1 MNTFSTPYENVL
13 ALLGTSEAWKKY
25 FPTLNPRGLQ
35 VEDIQPAY
43 KETGSSKTPEFKGID
58 FSTGKTVDLGKFWGD
73 QNLDVSSFWNPQSS
87 EPSSNQINP
96 PTYSTDASPL
106 GVEDIKDI
114 IRFQR
119 GETSKTRAEET
130 FYNALMLPYY
140 QKAATD
146 ASLLGRQAD
155 LQNTLVAQT
164 VYDALPTAAGKRS
177 LSAQQARGLA
187 SGSFATELGA
197 VSDAASRARQDV
209 AAAIAAGKGYGRA

>member
-13 ALLGTSEAWKKY
+13 SLLGTSEAWKKY

-73 QNLDVSSFWNPQSS
+73 QDLDVSSFWNPKSD

-96 PTYSTDASPL
+96 PVYSTDPL
-106 GVEDIKDI
+106 NVKDIENI
-114 IRFQR
+114 IRFQQEQAR
-119 GETSKTRAEET
+119 KTRAEET

-140 QKAATD
+140 QKAVTD

-155 LQNTLVAQT
+155 LQNTLTART
-164 VYDALPTAAGKRS
+164 VYDALPTAAGERS
-177 LSAQQARGLA
+177 LKSQQARGLA
-187 SGSFATELGA
+187 AGTFATELGA
-197 VSDAASRARQDV
+197 VSDAASRARRDV
-209 AAAIAAGKGYGRA
+209 AAAIAAGKGFGRA

>member
-13 ALLGTSEAWKKY
+13 SLLGTSEAWKKY

-58 FSTGKTVDLGKFWGD
+58 FSTGKTVDLGKFWGGQD
-73 QNLDVSSFWNPQSS
+73 LDVSSFWNPQSG

-96 PTYSTDASPL
+96 PAYSTDASPL
-106 GVEDIKDI
+106 SVEDIKDI
-114 IRFQR
+114 IKFQR
-119 GETSKTRAEET
+119 GETSKTRAEEAA
-130 FYNALMLPYY
+130 YNIGMMVPL
-140 QKAATD
+140 QKAVTD
-146 ASLLGRQAD
+146 TALLMRQAD
-155 LQNTLVAQT
+155 LQNRLAAETARQNLPESYAQ
-164 VYDALPTAAGKRS
+164 RS
-177 LSAQQARGLA
+177 GIFQQGRGLA
-187 SGSFATELGA
+187 SGAFATELGA